1 MVLETGLD
9 GARFVNR
16 RWARRRPGVGAE
28 HRAGAEPMPTPIQIT
43 RPPACLPL

>member
-28 HRAGAEPMPTPIQIT
+28 PMPTPIQIT